1 MKISV
6 RVKPSASA
14 ERIEKLSDGEYLIRV
29 RAPAKENK
37 ANEAAIAALSRY
49 FNVPKSSVRLVSGRI
64 SRTKIFDI
72 EPQS

>member
-6 RVKPSASA
+6 RVKPRESA

-37 ANEAAIAALSRY
+37 ANEAAIAALSR
-49 FNVPKSSVRLVSGRI
+49 FFSVSKTKVKFVSGST
-64 SRTKIFDI
+64 SRNKIFDI
-72 EPQS
+72 EL